1 MFNKITIVGVGLI
14 GGSIG
19 LACKKRRLAKKV
31 IGVCR
36 RESSRRKALKFK
48 AVDKATLNL
57 EEAVTGADL
66 VIIASP
72 VGKIVELA
80 AKCVKFMG
88 KGAIL
93 TDVGSSKER
102 IVREIEKIVLTKTN
116 FAGSH
121 PMAGSDKS
129 GVECAKAGIFE
140 NNPVI
145 ITKTKK
151 TDKKSLAILARFW
164 KKLGAR
170 VFVLSPAKHDRDVA
184 LVSYLPHALSYT
196 LAGLQTKD
204 SVKLAGGSLRDMTRV
219 SSSDPELWKDIFL
232 SSRAPLLGSIRAFSR
247 DLKKLEKSVRKGNAK
262 EVIRFLTAA
271 KKVRDSIYDGSSNR
285 RPCR

>member
-1 MFNKITIVGVGLI
+1 VFNKVAIVGVGLI
-14 GGSIG
+14 GGSVG
-19 LACKKRRLAKKV
+19 LAVKKRKLAKKV

-36 RESSRRKALKFK
+36 RESSRQKALKFK

-57 EEAVTGADL
+57 KEAVTGADL
-66 VIIASP
+66 VIVASP
-72 VGKIVELA
+72 VGKIVTLA

-88 KGAIL
+88 KDAIL

-102 IVREIEKIVLTKTN
+102 IVREIEKIAHKKTN
-116 FAGSH
+116 FVGSH

-129 GVECAKAGIFE
+129 GVWCANSELFE
-140 NNPVI
+140 DNPVI
-145 ITKTKK
+145 ITKSKK
-151 TDKKSLAILARFW
+151 TGKKSLAILARFW

-184 LVSYLPHALSYT
+184 LASYLPHALSYA

-204 SVKLAGGSLRDMTRV
+204 SIKLAGGSLRDTTRV

-232 SSRAPLLGSIRAFSR
+232 FSREPLLGSIRAFSR
-247 DLKKLEKSVRKGNAK
+247 DLAKLEKFVRKGDQKAVK
-262 EVIRFLTAA
+262 RFLVTA
-271 KKVRDSIYDGSSNR
+271 KKVRDSIYDGNSNR
-285 RPCR
+285 RACR